1 MRGPYSF
8 LDKEIM
14 TIQVPFNPYGTTN
27 AQGSFSVQS
36 AGYVQG
42 VYQDEPAIR
51 NALAVGSLSAAA
63 TVPLWGGVPISESIA
78 SSTADA
84 TLGGSIIQAAS
95 VANITGWSVFNNA
108 YSMVG
113 SPTSPVPL
121 AVNAGASV
129 AFFRSGCGIR
139 IPVAMDPSLVSL
151 DGGLITQNVSWD
163 FNNQILQ
170 PYDASTTTYAVTS
183 MTSSFASGVYTIA
196 VVMAVPSLVGAVGD
210 SINISGVTGTG
221 AALVNGN
228 QVVTAFTDASHF
240 SFQVTA
246 AVNAIAT
253 GALTGT
259 ILLNA
264 GTVALPVK
272 ILGISAGNSMTVNYN
287 PATGAATWNRS
298 GYAALIQI

>member
-1 MRGPYSF
+1 
-8 LDKEIM
+8 M

-42 VYQDEPAIR
+42 VYQDDPAIR
-51 NALAVGSLSAAA
+51 NALATGVLSASA

-78 SSTADA
+78 GATADP
-84 TLGGSIIQAAS
+84 TMGGSIIQAAS

-113 SPTSPVPL
+113 SPTSPVPM

-139 IPVAMDPSLVSL
+139 IPVGMDPSLVSL
-151 DGGLITQNVSWD
+151 DGSLITSQVSWD
-163 FNNQILQ
+163 FNNQVLQ
-170 PYDASTTTYAVTS
+170 PFDAATTTYAVTS

-210 SINISGVTGTG
+210 AINISGVTGTG

-272 ILGISAGNSMTVNYN
+272 ILGISAGNSMTVIYN

>member
-1 MRGPYSF
+1 MA
-8 LDKEIM
+8 IN
-14 TIQVPFNPYGTTN
+14 TPFFPYGTTN
-27 AQGSFSVQS
+27 ASGSFVVQS

-51 NALAVGSLSAAA
+51 YSLATGTLSASA
-63 TVPLWGGVPISESIA
+63 TGPIWGGMAISESVAPA
-78 SSTADA
+78 SGYDR
-84 TLGGSIIQAAS
+84 TLGGTLVPAAA
-95 VANITGWSVFNNA
+95 VTNITGFSVFNNA

-113 SPTSPVPL
+113 SPSSPVPL
-121 AVNAGASV
+121 AGSAGASV
-129 AFFRSGCGIR
+129 AFFRMGCGIR

-170 PYDASTTTYAVTS
+170 PYDASTATYSVTS
-183 MTSSFASGVYTIA
+183 ATSAFAGGVYTIA
-196 VVMAVPSLVGAVGD
+196 IVMAAASPVAAVGD

-228 QVVTAFTDASHF
+228 QVVTAFTDNQHF
-240 SFQVTA
+240 SIQITA
-246 AVNAIAT
+246 ASGAIAT

-259 ILLNA
+259 ILLNY
-264 GTVALPVK
+264 GTGILPVK
-272 ILGISAGNSMTVNYN
+272 ILDISAGNSMTVNYN
-287 PATGAATWNRS
+287 PTTGAATWNRS